1 VSQNPER
8 IRILRIINRA
18 AIGGPILNATLL
30 TRELPDRFETKLLV
44 GPCEEK
50 YNHIEATDLLEGL
63 DCVRLP
69 SMRRSPNPL
78 RDVET
83 FLAIRKLI
91 RQYKPHIVHTHATKP
106 GTLGRLAAKLEGV
119 PVVVHT
125 FHGHV
130 FHSYFNPL
138 MNSAYRILER
148 QLARISDA
156 IVAISA
162 ELKKE
167 MSTDFKI
174 APTSKFHIVPLG
186 FDLDKFFQDPL
197 SKRSQFRKELGVSED
212 TVVITLVGRLVPI
225 KNHGFF
231 LRAFKRLKELTDR
244 KVLAVFVGYGEGYLQ
259 VEAEVK
265 TLGIEYARLG
275 EQTQSTELIF
285 TFLRT
290 DVDVVYAGSDIIAL
304 SSLNEGTPVS
314 LVEALA
320 SEKPVVSTRVGGV
333 ESIVEHGVTGFLCD
347 KSDTE
352 SFAHHLATLV
362 NDDALRIRMGK
373 AGPGHVRTRF
383 SYQRLVSDMEGLYE
397 ELLRRKGVKVG

>member
-1 VSQNPER
+1 M
-8 IRILRIINRA
+8 IRVLRIINRA

-30 TRELPDRFETKLLV
+30 TRELPAPFETKLVV
-44 GPCEEK
+44 GPCEAK
-50 YNHIEATDLLEGL
+50 YNHIEATELLEGL
-63 DCVRLP
+63 DFVRLP

-119 PVVVHT
+119 PVIVHT

-138 MNSAYRILER
+138 MNGAYRILER
-148 QLARISDA
+148 QLAKITDA
-156 IVAISA
+156 IVAISP

-167 MSTDFKI
+167 MSSDFRI
-174 APTSKFHIVPLG
+174 AKESKFHIVRLG
-186 FDLDKFFQDPL
+186 FELDKFFHDHTP
-197 SKRSQFRKELGVSED
+197 KRIQFREELGVSDD
-212 TVVITLVGRLVPI
+212 TVVITLVGRLVPV

-265 TLGIEYARLG
+265 SVGIEYAPLG
-275 EQTQSTELIF
+275 QQTDSTELIF

-333 ESIVEHGVTGFLCD
+333 ESIVEHGVSGFLCD
-347 KSDTE
+347 KDDTE
-352 SFAHHLATLV
+352 AFAQHLLTLV
-362 NDDALRIRMGK
+362 SDNALRIQMGK
-373 AGPGHVRTRF
+373 AGPNHVRTRF
-383 SYQRLVSDMEGLYE
+383 SYQRLVQDMQAMYEGL
-397 ELLRRKGVKVG
+397 LAKKGMNGA